1 MKIDKKVYNYIEFEL
16 QHYEENKEKLKEM
29 RADIIEASPKPS
41 DGQPKGQG
49 GTGKPTERKTVKL
62 MTTIAL
68 IQLEKTITAIENV
81 KDRLNDDYK
90 KFFEFN
96 YIKQAGIVKTCNE
109 IPIGERTYYNMRD
122 KIVYAVGQEMGL
134 F

>member
-29 RADIIEASPKPS
+29 RLDIIEASPEPS

-49 GTGKPTERKTVKL
+49 GNGKPTERKAVKL

-68 IQLEKTITAIENV
+68 IQLEKTIAAIETV

>member
-16 QHYEENKEKLKEM
+16 QHYEKSKKKIEEM
-29 RADIIEASPKPS
+29 KTDIIEENEPL
-41 DGQPKGQG
+41 
-49 GTGKPTERKTVKL
+49 GKPAEKKAFKL
-62 MTTIAL
+62 MTTVSL
-68 IQLEKTITAIENV
+68 IQLEKRVQAIEKV
-81 KDRLNDDYK
+81 KESLNEDYK

-96 YIKQAGIVKTCNE
+96 YIKQVGIVKTCNE
-109 IPIGERTYYNMRD
+109 IPICERTYYNMRD

>member
-1 MKIDKKVYNYIEFEL
+1 MKIDKKVYNYIDYEL
-16 QHYEENKEKLKEM
+16 QHYEDNKKRLEELK
-29 RADIIEASPKPS
+29 ADIIDASPEPS

-49 GTGKPTERKTVKL
+49 GTGNPTESKALKLTSSVAIVKL
-62 MTTIAL
+62 ESTL
-68 IQLEKTITAIENV
+68 NAIEKV
-81 KDRLNDDYK
+81 RSRLNEDYL

-134 F
+134 I

>member
-16 QHYEENKEKLKEM
+16 QHYEENKEKLKKM
-29 RADIIEASPKPS
+29 RADIIEASPEPS

-49 GTGKPTERKTVKL
+49 GTGKPTERKAVKL
-62 MTTIAL
+62 MSTTAL
-68 IQLEKTITAIENV
+68 LKLENTITAIEKVTN
-81 KDRLNDDYK
+81 RLNDDYK

-122 KIVYAVGQEMGL
+122 KIVYAVGQELGL
-134 F
+134 L

>member
-1 MKIDKKVYNYIEFEL
+1 MKIDKKVYRYIEFEL
-16 QHYEENKEKLKEM
+16 QHYEKNKKKLEEM
-29 RADIIEASPKPS
+29 RTDIIEESPEPS
-41 DGQPKGQG
+41 DGQPKGKNG
-49 GTGKPTERKTVKL
+49 NGKPTERKAFKL
-62 MTTIAL
+62 MSSTAL
-68 IQLEKTITAIENV
+68 LKLEDTITAIEKV
-81 KDRLNDDYK
+81 KNQLNDDYT
-90 KFFEFN
+90 KFFELN

>member
-1 MKIDKKVYNYIEFEL
+1 MTSSVAI
-16 QHYEENKEKLKEM
+16 
-29 RADIIEASPKPS
+29 
-41 DGQPKGQG
+41 
-49 GTGKPTERKTVKL
+49 VKL
-62 MTTIAL
+62 ESTL
-68 IQLEKTITAIENV
+68 NAIEKV
-81 KDRLNDDYK
+81 RSRLNEDYL

-134 F
+134 V